1 MFATAMWVSIASDA
15 ACAAALQQAVVDFG
29 VVDTDTLQAV
39 LQIPETAA
47 GLARALCTALQ
58 AAPPESMTDE
68 HADEAQVN
76 VGTQTSAADG
86 MVDTLVAEA
95 MISEALCMVDEA
107 QHRERLAGVCARSW
121 EDRAELGAT
130 LLRAAEARTDRAQ
143 AARQAA
149 ERSAAAERA
158 AKQMAEHMLAAEAAL
173 ADAAVESARNECVA
187 RRQAEAQR
195 DLWQA
200 LAGAGRGGRCGR
212 GGRGHVPPPPAP
224 PPPAPPPAPPPP
236 PPVPEL
242 ITLVLA
248 VSHCK

>member
-1 MFATAMWVSIASDA
+1 
-15 ACAAALQQAVVDFG
+15 
-29 VVDTDTLQAV
+29 
-39 LQIPETAA
+39 
-47 GLARALCTALQ
+47 
-58 AAPPESMTDE
+58 MTDE

-76 VGTQTSAADG
+76 VGTQTSAADD

-107 QHRERLAGVCARSW
+107 KHRERLTGVRARSW

-173 ADAAVESARNECVA
+173 ADAAVESARNECLG
-187 RRQAEAQR
+187 RR
-195 DLWQA
+195 
-200 LAGAGRGGRCGR
+200 RGGPRR
-212 GGRGHVPPPPAP
+212 YA
-224 PPPAPPPAPPPP
+224 
-236 PPVPEL
+236 
-242 ITLVLA
+242 
-248 VSHCK
+248 